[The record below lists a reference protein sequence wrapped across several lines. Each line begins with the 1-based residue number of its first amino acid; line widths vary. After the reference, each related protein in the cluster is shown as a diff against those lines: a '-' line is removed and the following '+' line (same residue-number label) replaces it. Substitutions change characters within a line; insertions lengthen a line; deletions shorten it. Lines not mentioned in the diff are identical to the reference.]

1 MRVIKRGNEREVKC
15 PKCRA
20 LLYYTTS
27 DIEITGDLESDYYHS
42 VRCPECQYVI
52 KITL

>member
-1 MRVIKRGNEREVKC
+1 MRVIRRGNEREVEC

-27 DIEITGDLESDYYHS
+27 DIEFVGDLEGNYYHS
-42 VRCPECQYVI
+42 VRCPECQHSI